1 MLMLASAIGI
11 SDARMMQVPHLR
23 LTVKRLMV
31 LVAAVA
37 VIVGAITLMQ
47 RRRERFKAIA
57 AEQRAA
63 FQIGYFNNDTE
74 TQDDAA
80 EQYHLGMALKYE
92 TAAER
97 PWLSLAPDLPEPKVV
112 RAFRVAN
119 DAVKNAYPGFDI
131 KEYSIQVVTVHD
143 PTVEGADLAFP
154 CVKFRRKDNR
164 AGLNV
169 LVRDPVEI
177 HVHDDGPAPRLTP

>member
-1 MLMLASAIGI
+1 MKLPRVRFTVR
-11 SDARMMQVPHLR
+11 RMMV
-23 LTVKRLMV
+23 
-31 LVAAVA
+31 AVA
-37 VIVGAITLMQ
+37 VVAVVIGAMTLLQ

-63 FQIGYFNNDTE
+63 IQVGYFNNDE
-74 TQDDAA
+74 GNQDHTAA
-80 EQYHLGMALKYE
+80 RYHLDMALRYE
-92 TAAER
+92 GAAAR
-97 PWLSLAPDLPEPKVV
+97 PWLPLGLDPSEPKVV
-112 RAFRVAN
+112 RAFRVAS
-119 DAVKNAYPGFDI
+119 DAVKKTYPGFDTT
-131 KEYSIQVVTVHD
+131 EYSIQVVTVHE

-177 HVHDDGPAPRLTP
+177 HVHDDGPAPRPTP